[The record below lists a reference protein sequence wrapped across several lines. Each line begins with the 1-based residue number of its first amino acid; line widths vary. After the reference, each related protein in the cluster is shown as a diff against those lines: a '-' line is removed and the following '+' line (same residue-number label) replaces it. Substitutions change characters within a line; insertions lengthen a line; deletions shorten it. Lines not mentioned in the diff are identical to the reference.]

1 MPDTQQLLDDAYQ
14 WPTIKK
20 VMSVTGLSH
29 KKVRNYIKDKVFQAV
44 KFRGLWRINLDA
56 HCQDLELLE
65 QEQKRMMATPS
76 PVLSPGMSLE
86 GFINSELQEIRTKIK
101 SKQ

>member
-1 MPDTQQLLDDAYQ
+1 MPDTQQFLDDAYQ

-29 KKVRNYIKDKVFQAV
+29 KKVRNYIRNKVFQAV
-44 KFRGLWRINLDA
+44 KFHGLWRINLDA

-65 QEQKRMMATPS
+65 QEQKKAQATPS
-76 PVLSPGMSLE
+76 PVLSPGVSLE
-86 GFINSELQEIRTKIK
+86 EFINSELKELRTKHK
-101 SKQ
+101 N